1 MDIGWKR
8 KATQTETVRSPAV
21 AGSFYPDSP
30 KVLSAQVGRF
40 IDDAV
45 LKTTDGELIELIAP
59 HCPYLVTGRLPGKC
73 YSLGSGDCRSDE

>member
-30 KVLSAQVGRF
+30 RILSAQVGKF
-40 IDDAV
+40 INDAALKETDD
-45 LKTTDGELIELIAP
+45 KLIGLIAP
-59 HCPYLVTGRLPGKC
+59 HCSYLVTG
-73 YSLGSGDCRSDE
+73 

>member
-30 KVLSAQVGRF
+30 RILSAQVGKF
-40 IDDAV
+40 IDDAA
-45 LKTTDGELIELIAP
+45 LKETDGELI
-59 HCPYLVTGRLPGKC
+59 G
-73 YSLGSGDCRSDE
+73 